1 MKKLAGTGASLSLGD
16 VCHYRDGCPPH
27 LRSQAELFLRW
38 PIACHTVDALS
49 QIHCSLPSDK
59 VSKALNGHPWGSL
72 PPTSDSLLPTSDL
85 RPPTPPLADNR
96 IVPYHARHE
105 RLCAPHHD

>member
-1 MKKLAGTGASLSLGD
+1 MLQKAIKRRLVDETEAISEEQMCLDLRERTAGNREVMKKLAGTGASLSLGD

-38 PIACHTVDALS
+38 PIACHIVDALS

-59 VSKALNGHPWGSL
+59 VTKALNGH
-72 PPTSDSLLPTSDL
+72 
-85 RPPTPPLADNR
+85 R
-96 IVPYHARHE
+96 
-105 RLCAPHHD
+105 